1 MPVWYR
7 EWEKEHAQL
16 WEAITGR
23 ISPKVL
29 TPAPKLIALF
39 WRWIKAFVL
48 WLSKLERSLP
58 AGLNQHSISPQ
69 QCLPACLMDFASK
82 EPQSLTGNRMPAHT
96 HLYTCPVEKRSHV
109 HRSVQKHPPRTHTG
123 FCVHADLH
131 AQIICKMQKQIQ
143 ACHFSNSRS
152 NNRTPGM
159 HEKVCVKWRRSW
171 RALNE
176 AVSGSPW

>member
-16 WEAITGR
+16 WEAITGQ

-29 TPAPKLIALF
+29 TPAPKLIAVF

-69 QCLPACLMDFASK
+69 QRLPACLMDFASK

-96 HLYTCPVEKRSHV
+96 HLYTCPVEKRS
-109 HRSVQKHPPRTHTG
+109 PTPG
-123 FCVHADLH
+123 FLRA
-131 AQIICKMQKQIQ
+131 AQVICKMQKQIQ

-152 NNRTPGM
+152 NNRTPGT

-171 RALNE
+171 RAVNE

>member
-1 MPVWYR
+1 MAVWYR

-58 AGLNQHSISPQ
+58 AGLDQHSISPQ
-69 QCLPACLMDFASK
+69 QCLPAWWTLLPRSRRAWQETGCL
-82 EPQSLTGNRMPAHT
+82 HT
-96 HLYTCPVEKRSHV
+96 HICILVLWRNAPMCTDPCRNT
-109 HRSVQKHPPRTHTG
+109 PPRTRTG
-123 FCVHADLH
+123 FCVHAHLH